1 MKEGDVTMPNGK
13 KAVVFIGQAYPAGV
27 YFNLARL
34 GIAMYCACPS
44 DLDFYY
50 MASKEEANKGAWEL
64 VKQRIPRNAIL
75 EGGNLSGLIRDA
87 ERLFGE
93 YDQVLFH
100 TGGGFGQIKLLLPL
114 KRKFG
119 RRIKVTVI
127 THSYRHCSWL
137 RAPMSLC
144 QALMYARYADKVIF
158 QCPNAKNRFVGAELL
173 DIMGKTAIIPLGC
186 EAFDDVSEEVPQ
198 AIKSLGLEGMLLD
211 SSLFKFVYL
220 AQLHQ
225 GKRHEWLIKS
235 LCPVFRLHKEARL
248 ILCGEGP
255 LRDKLSSLIAQLG
268 MSGQMLLTGQIQRS
282 GIPWILGKSDCSVVP
297 TRAETFGHAF
307 VEPMMA
313 GVPVIGTRVGAGEY
327 LIQDYRTGIGI
338 TLKSSE
344 TLRNAVEYVIQNR
357 EKCKEMGENAREM
370 TAQLFTYKSIG
381 QAHMCL
387 CSDLLRV

>member
-1 MKEGDVTMPNGK
+1 MMRNGK
-13 KAVVFIGQAYPAGV
+13 KAVVFVGQSYPSGV

-34 GIAMYCACPS
+34 GIAMYCACPN
-44 DLDFYY
+44 DIDFYY

-64 VKQRIPRNAIL
+64 IKQRIPRDAII
-75 EGGNLSGLIRDA
+75 EGENLSNLIRGT
-87 ERLFGE
+87 EHLFEE
-93 YDQVLFH
+93 YEKVLFH
-100 TGGGFGQIKLLLPL
+100 TGGGFGQMKLLLPL

-119 RRIKVTVI
+119 RRIKITVI
-127 THSYRHCSWL
+127 THSYKHSSWL
-137 RAPMSLC
+137 RTPVSLC
-144 QALMYARYADKVIF
+144 QALMYAQCVDKVIF
-158 QCPNAKNRFVGAELL
+158 QCPNAKNRFVGAKLL

-186 EAFDDVSEEVPQ
+186 ETFDDVSEEAPQ
-198 AIKSLGLEGMLLD
+198 TIKSLGLERVFAD

-235 LCPVFRLHKEARL
+235 LCSVFKLHKDARL

-255 LRDKLSSLIAQLG
+255 MRDKLSSLIARLG
-268 MSGQMLLTGQIQRS
+268 MSGQMILTGQIQRS

-338 TLKSSE
+338 SLNSSA
-344 TLRNAVEYVIQNR
+344 TLRSAVEYVIQNR

-381 QAHMCL
+381 QAHMSL
-387 CSDLLRV
+387 CNALL